1 MNSQK
6 LNAENLHTITQ
17 YNFDHTPFLKRVKN
31 GLVEFFR
38 AIERSQQRRAM
49 QSIQRFSP
57 ELYKKVV
64 EAQNV

>member
-6 LNAENLHTITQ
+6 LNAENLHTVTQ
-17 YNFDHTPFLKRVKN
+17 YNFDHTTFVKHVKN
-31 GLVEFFR
+31 GLKEFFD
-38 AIERSQQRRAM
+38 AIERIQQRRAM

-57 ELYKKVV
+57 DLYKKVV

>member
-17 YNFDHTPFLKRVKN
+17 YNFDHTTFVKRVKN
-31 GLVEFFR
+31 GLKEFYD

-57 ELYKKVV
+57 DLYKKVV